1 LKKLIGYQGIYN
13 CVSLLAALS
22 KSKNLAA
29 YSLINLFFPRKEMSL
44 FVCKGRYVSL
54 KSLTKGVQQTAVS
67 IIQPQLASPKKSI
80 VSRVLRLC
88 SEMLDDCFNFVCF
101 FDNNTNFRAEK
112 QKRIVKS

>member
-1 LKKLIGYQGIYN
+1 
-13 CVSLLAALS
+13 
-22 KSKNLAA
+22 
-29 YSLINLFFPRKEMSL
+29 MSL
-44 FVCKGRYVSL
+44 FVCKGRHVSS

-101 FDNNTNFRAEK
+101 FDNITNFRAEK
-112 QKRIVKS
+112 QREKLKEKSKKSQWIF